1 MRAVIASLALALA
14 IIAADYA
21 GAAVLYRLVD
31 PLGRITYT
39 DLVPQAFDGTVTRI
53 DVDTRTTAIS
63 PERIP
68 EVLAA
73 APVEYDLLVRRRA
86 EAAGEQRLRLAQQR
100 VDVARAALENE
111 RNSSM
116 EGDWFYFPP
125 NPETGATRAPRPEYL
140 ARLQG
145 REAELQAAELAYD
158 DLRRQLR

>member
-1 MRAVIASLALALA
+1 MRAVVGSLALALA

-21 GAAVLYRLVD
+21 GALLLYRLVD

-39 DLVPQAFDGTVTRI
+39 VLVPQAFDGTVTRI
-53 DVDTRTTAIS
+53 DVDTSTTAIS
-63 PERIP
+63 PARIP

-73 APVEYDLLVRRRA
+73 SPVEYDLLVRRRA

-111 RNSSM
+111 RNNSM

-125 NPETGATRAPRPEYL
+125 NPETGATRAPRPRSE
-140 ARLQG
+140 
-145 REAELQAAELAYD
+145 EHTS
-158 DLRRQLR
+158 